1 MNVLEGQLKGYEG
14 VSEEALKEK
23 EEEIKEINLSI
34 KSKEELLI
42 KIKKNLRKRKKFG
55 ILKKSFMIRGL
66 KKRV

>member
-14 VSEEALKEK
+14 ISEEALKAK

-34 KSKEELLI
+34 KSKEELLN

-55 ILKKSFMIRGL
+55 ILKRTL
-66 KKRV
+66 